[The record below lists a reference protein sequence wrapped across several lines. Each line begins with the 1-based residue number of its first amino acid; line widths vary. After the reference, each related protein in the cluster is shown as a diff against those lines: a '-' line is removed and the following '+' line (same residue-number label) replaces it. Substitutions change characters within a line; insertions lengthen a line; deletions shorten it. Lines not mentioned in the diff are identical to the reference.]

1 MEELNWRQ
9 SPWNSVMLTFV
20 ISMGGFIVI
29 GPFIGLMLAMPFVEG
44 SFNDFLQNMANPT
57 GHPELKTPYFIVQGC
72 ATFIGLIIVPVCYA
86 VFVEKINP
94 LDFFRKRQVPLIT
107 FFIVIGIVIFFI
119 GFNSIVIEWN
129 TNITLPD
136 SMKGFENW
144 ARINEDRATEVTK
157 FLTQF
162 DTPAEFIVGLLVIAV
177 FAGIGE
183 ELVFRGLL
191 QPALH
196 RATKNIH
203 VAIWT
208 SAILFSAIHLQ
219 FFGFFPRLLLGA
231 LFGYLYYW
239 SGNLAV
245 PMFAHFV
252 NNAFSVIAIYMVQ
265 KGVTDMDVESTQ
277 AAPWQ
282 VVVTFTVCAVLLLYY
297 FKKRFDTKTP
307 SAS

>member
-20 ISMGGFIVI
+20 ISMGGFIFI
-29 GPFIGLMLAMPFVEG
+29 GPFIGLMLATPLVEG
-44 SFNDFLQNMANPT
+44 SFNDFLQNMANPI

-94 LDFFRKRQVPLIT
+94 LDFFRKRPVPLVT
-107 FFIVIGIVIFFI
+107 FFVTIGIVIFFI
-119 GFNSIVIEWN
+119 GFNSVVIEWN

-144 ARINEDRATEVTK
+144 ARVNEDRATEVTK

-208 SAILFSAIHLQ
+208 SAILFSAIHMQ

-297 FKKRFDTKTP
+297 FKKQFATKPTP
-307 SAS
+307 LA